1 MNISEKI
8 LQYLK
13 KYDVGDDVKIKL
25 ASNEKEKSVGGKN
38 TVETVASEV
47 SANETDSQ
55 NDKKKQLLDKL
66 TVLNRQLEGIKEPPT
81 LEMME
86 YTPLSEEEIAKKASE
101 GLEESYG
108 LKFNDL
114 ENQTLKKI
122 DAIEKNSD
130 LMTAKAGEQKEKLQ
144 SLYKDAEEKL
154 EQSAIKR
161 GVSRSSIVS
170 EQLKN
175 LSVEKIK
182 DELNIDYNL
191 ASELKNNSDKIVEL
205 ESDYLNAVNKL
216 NVEKALELSERIQDL
231 TDKQNDKI
239 EEVLK
244 YNNTIKRQLKSFE
257 NDKVVPPTEKEK
269 TKIKQ
274 NMLQEALN
282 YYLSIPKEEALK
294 RFESD
299 YDVKYVLGDLAD
311 VLANYIKATN

>member
-122 DAIEKNSD
+122 DAIEKSSD
-130 LMTAKAGEQKEKLQ
+130 LMTVKAGEQKEKLQ

-294 RFESD
+294 RFEND

>member
-47 SANETDSQ
+47 STNETDSQ

-122 DAIEKNSD
+122 DAIEKSSD
-130 LMTAKAGEQKEKLQ
+130 LMTSKAGEQKEKLQ

-299 YDVKYVLGDLAD
+299 YDVKYALGDLAD